1 MSNASDPLQYN
12 RKAFLI
18 YIIMEI
24 QELKDKKK
32 QLEFN
37 IYNLIL
43 DFIQETE
50 VSDID
55 LRLITDRVAG
65 IGSGEIRIVNLEV
78 KIQLGI

>member
-1 MSNASDPLQYN
+1 MSNASDPLQNN
-12 RKAFLI
+12 RKAFFI

-24 QELKDKKK
+24 SELKEKRKD
-32 QLEFN
+32 LEFN
-37 IYNLIL
+37 IYSLIL

-65 IGSGEIRIVNLEV
+65 IGSGETRIINLEV
-78 KIQLGI
+78 KIQLGL

>member
-1 MSNASDPLQYN
+1 MSNASDPLQNN

-24 QELKDKKK
+24 QELKDKRK
-32 QLEFN
+32 QLELN
-37 IYNLIL
+37 IYSLIL

-55 LRLITDRVAG
+55 LRLRTDKVQG
-65 IGSGEIRIVNLEV
+65 IGSGEIRIIDLEV
-78 KIQLGI
+78 EIQLGV

>member
-1 MSNASDPLQYN
+1 M
-12 RKAFLI
+12 K
-18 YIIMEI
+18 I

-43 DFIQETE
+43 DFIKETE

-55 LRLITDRVAG
+55 LSLITDRVSG
-65 IGSGEIRIVNLEV
+65 VGSGETRIINLEV
-78 KIQLGI
+78 KIQLGL